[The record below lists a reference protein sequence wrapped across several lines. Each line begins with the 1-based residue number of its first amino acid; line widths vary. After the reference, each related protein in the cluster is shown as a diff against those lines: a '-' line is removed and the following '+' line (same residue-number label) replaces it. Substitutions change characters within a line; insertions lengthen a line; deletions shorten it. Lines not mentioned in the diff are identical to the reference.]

1 MKKYPC
7 IILALILG
15 LTFPG
20 MLSAQSATPDS
31 LTIQGAVALTLE
43 NNPVIQQ
50 AISQEK
56 AAMAGVGSSQSYY
69 YPDISI
75 RGNYTR
81 LGPVTKISLP
91 TGSLS
96 LFPADNYDIHILV
109 NQMIYDFGRVS
120 TGIKAARAGQA
131 SATDYI
137 DLAKTGLAYQT
148 IMVFNNILILKQSI
162 TVLDGQIEALNQHL
176 EANRKKVEAGTAT
189 DFDVLTTEVRIA
201 LTRDRKIDAQKSLE
215 SQLIMLH
222 RLTGLPSDQEIDT
235 KGEFSV
241 DSLQLSQDSLL
252 ALAEKQR
259 PEMILALDAEASA
272 EIKLQFSSLGNRPS
286 LYFNFTGGIKDGY
299 QPNIYKRTAN
309 FTAGLLLNVPIFN
322 GRLTHFQS
330 AEARANLNAAKA
342 NTQNI
347 MLQVTSEVNTALA
360 DVRSSYNKIQNAM
373 IQVKH
378 AEDALSMANVQYE
391 AGVITN
397 LELLDT
403 QTSLSEARL
412 SLLQA
417 QYAYTVSLYALDR
430 ATGRRFW

>member
-1 MKKYPC
+1 MKKHAC
-7 IILALILG
+7 IILSLIFG
-15 LTFPG
+15 LIIPG
-20 MLSAQSATPDS
+20 ILNAQSSNPDS
-31 LTIQGAVALTLE
+31 LTVQEAISLTLE

-56 AAMAGVGSSQSYY
+56 AAAAGVGSNESYY
-69 YPDISI
+69 FPDVSI
-75 RGNYTR
+75 KGNYTR
-81 LGPVTKISLP
+81 LGPVTRISLP
-91 TGSLS
+91 GESIS
-96 LFPADNYDIHILV
+96 LFPADNYDIHVLV

-120 TGIKAARAGQA
+120 TGTKAARAGQA

-137 DLAKTGLAYQT
+137 DLAKSGLTYQT
-148 IMVFNNILILKQSI
+148 IMVFNNILILNQSI
-162 TVLDGQIEALNQHL
+162 TVLDEQLAALNQHL
-176 EANRKKVEAGTAT
+176 EASRKKVEAGTAT
-189 DFDVLTTEVRIA
+189 NFDVLTTQVRIA
-201 LTRDRKIDAQKSLE
+201 LTRDRKIDAQQSLE

-222 RLTGLPSDQEIDT
+222 QLTGLPSDQRIDA
-235 KGEFSV
+235 KGEFNV
-241 DSLQLSQDSLL
+241 DSIQLNQDSLL
-252 ALAEKQR
+252 ALAERQR

-272 EIKLQFSSLGNRPS
+272 EVRLQLASLGNRPA

-299 QPNIYKRTAN
+299 YPNLYKRTAN

-330 AEARANLNAAKA
+330 AEAEATLNAAKA
-342 NTQNI
+342 HTQDVRR
-347 MLQVTSEVNTALA
+347 QVTSEVNTALA
-360 DVRSSYNKIQNAM
+360 DVQSSFDKIQNSR

-430 ATGRRFW
+430 ATGKRFW

>member
-109 NQMIYDFGRVS
+109 NQMVYDFGRVS

-272 EIKLQFSSLGNRPS
+272 EIKLEFSSLGNRPS

-347 MLQVTSEVNTALA
+347 MRQVTSEVNTALA
-360 DVRSSYNKIQNAM
+360 DVRSSFDKIQNAM